1 MKKVLSLSLL
11 GATTSLMAMYGE
23 HAYLY
28 KDSRIMGMGGAN
40 IASGGYSTSVF
51 TNPAGLAKIKEEHG
65 YVVDILGIGFSG
77 SESASDFLTDLQ
89 DAIDTEQDAEVAKVL
104 KEYSGE
110 HFHIGVDNYSSLSH
124 NAGDMAWSVG
134 FLAAA
139 DINFVPHAQGSANS
153 GLLETSSR
161 AYGALVVAG
170 AIPYETEIGHIDIG
184 IGLKF
189 VSGLSYEGALGIS
202 ELLDDG
208 EDSDIATTLQ
218 DKYEQE
224 ISGFGLDIGVV
235 YRPWSDSFWNP
246 SFGVSVMNIGTI
258 SMDDNY
264 GGQPMT
270 FNIGAA
276 VEPDVSFMNRLVIA
290 VDYVDLF
297 NANKVRIYDF
307 SDANNVEYTD
317 YEESDMIKRL
327 RLGASFGLIDTSY
340 FSTTLSV
347 GMYQGAY
354 TAGVNLEALLFK
366 LNVATYEEQVGTGS
380 VDIADRRVM
389 AQIGIGW

>member
-28 KDSRIMGMGGAN
+28 KDPRIMGMGGAN
-40 IASGGYSTSVF
+40 VAVGAFSTSVF

-77 SESASDFLTDLQ
+77 SEGAADFLTDLQ

-104 KEYSGE
+104 KEYSGK

-153 GLLETSSR
+153 SLLETSSR

-189 VSGLSYEGALGIS
+189 ISGLSYEGALGIS

-208 EDSDIATTLQ
+208 EDNDIATTLQ
-218 DKYEQE
+218 NKYERDL
-224 ISGFGLDIGVV
+224 SGFGLDIGVV

-246 SFGVSVMNIGTI
+246 SFGVSVMNIGTM

-270 FNIGAA
+270 VNIGAA

-307 SDANNVEYTD
+307 SDANKVEYSD

-340 FSTTLSV
+340 FATTLSL

-366 LNVATYEEQVGTGS
+366 LNVTTYEEQVGTGS